1 MPDAKGLTTF
11 LLHPACICTPPGTNR
26 TCTMRY
32 TKRGMTMASHRL
44 SSRLGS
50 HPVMKARMKDCKLL
64 PWSRPSQYHSQ

>member
-1 MPDAKGLTTF
+1 
-11 LLHPACICTPPGTNR
+11 
-26 TCTMRY
+26 MRY